1 MQMIEQV
8 QLFFK
13 DPAKVAKAA
22 TVGFFVFVALSF
34 WFLITL
40 QNDLV
45 YEGGMID
52 SNRANGVII
61 KLSLMIGLA
70 FGFCYAIIF
79 FTQRAKKETIVYLD
93 KKIST
98 AELEQNSAE
107 GQSRNNLNLDAIRQ
121 KMNAA
126 SGDERWQNGFNEL
139 CNQIAAGQGALYT
152 TQQKGGEKVLD
163 LKCGYALVLSE
174 GEQPSFLWGE
184 GLIGKVAAS
193 GEVDYLDEL
202 PEGYAARIESGLG
215 SALPKFLFIFPI
227 KKENETVGVIEV
239 ATFTNLSESLRKQ
252 AIEAGNILSEIS

>member
-1 MQMIEQV
+1 MIEQV
-8 QLFFK
+8 QLFLK
-13 DPAKVAKAA
+13 DPAKIAKAA

-79 FTQRAKKETIVYLD
+79 FTQRAKKETIVYLE
-93 KKIST
+93 KKVSTSESQQST
-98 AELEQNSAE
+98 AD

-121 KMNAA
+121 KINAA
-126 SGDERWQNGFNEL
+126 GKDDKWQSGFNEICDQL
-139 CNQIAAGQGALYT
+139 SAGQGALYT
-152 TQQKGGEKVLD
+152 ARQKGDEKFLD

-184 GLIGKVAAS
+184 GLIGDAAAS
-193 GEVDYLDEL
+193 GEAKYLDEL

-239 ATFTNLSESLRKQ
+239 ATFTNLSESMRKQ
-252 AIEAGNILSEIS
+252 ATEAGNILSEIS